1 MIYLFSGTPGSG
13 KSLHVAQLI
22 KNRLRANMPIIA
34 NFDINRDYV
43 KNYDGNYYYV
53 DNTDLNVDDLV
64 GFSNEYFALHTFK
77 EESILLV
84 LDEAQLLFNCREWE
98 GNSRKAW
105 VTFFTQHRKYG
116 YKIILIAQFDR
127 MLDRQIRSLIEYEY
141 IHRKVSNYGALGRI
155 FSIASGGSLHVAV
168 KMWYPLRDK
177 VGSDFFRA
185 RKSLYRIYDS
195 YNKFS
200 GDTSGQ

>member
-1 MIYLFSGTPGSG
+1 MIYLYSGTPGSG
-13 KSLHVAQLI
+13 KSLHVAQII

-34 NFDINRDYV
+34 NFDINSEYV
-43 KNYDGNYYYV
+43 KNYEGNYYYV
-53 DNTDLNVDDLV
+53 ENSELKVSDLET
-64 GFSNEYFALHTFK
+64 FSHEYFALHPFK
-77 EESILLV
+77 EEAILLII
-84 LDEAQLLFNCREWE
+84 DEAQLLFNCREWD
-98 GNSRKAW
+98 GISRKAW
-105 VTFFTQHRKYG
+105 ISFFTQHRKYG
-116 YKIILIAQFDR
+116 YKVILIAQFDR

-155 FSIASGGSLHVAV
+155 FSFASGGSLHVAV

-177 VGSDFFRA
+177 VGSDFFRS

-200 GDTSGQ
+200 SN